1 MMSRERRP
9 LFYLYHCIVA
19 TECMEGGRRRQIR
32 RIVSVE
38 VRAKQP
44 LNYGAQAAFSTYPY
58 GVDRQ
63 KIPRPPNLIKHIYFL
78 INTLLNVDASTPAD
92 IQSLY
97 NVSHNF
103 QTFYIYTNY
112 YTRLPYHVQ
121 SLARWPGKCRSSW
134 FKVRSNGCFP
144 HPHLPRKSSKSKA
157 HTIPPPKFKS
167 LMNFVFRRT
176 SPTSS

>member
-1 MMSRERRP
+1 MVLKR
-9 LFYLYHCIVA
+9 LFQLIL
-19 TECMEGGRRRQIR
+19 MELT
-32 RIVSVE
+32 
-38 VRAKQP
+38 AKKSLDHQTS
-44 LNYGAQAAFSTYPY
+44 LNIF
-58 GVDRQ
+58 
-63 KIPRPPNLIKHIYFL
+63 IFYFL